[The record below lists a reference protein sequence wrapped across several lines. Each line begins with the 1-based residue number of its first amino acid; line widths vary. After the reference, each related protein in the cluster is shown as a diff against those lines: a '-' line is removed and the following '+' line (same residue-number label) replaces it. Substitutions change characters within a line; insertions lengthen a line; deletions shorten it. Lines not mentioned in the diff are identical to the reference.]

1 MMPTPASEVPQT
13 PLGRFYL
20 ALPDAISRVARAYAD
35 KVGFP
40 AENFRIELMAA
51 AYDWTYPAVA
61 AFVEKNS
68 MQGVNDFLR
77 AELPLWVIND
87 PLFDFRTGR
96 RWIKRQMTAEEIE
109 ERCPPEPIVQAPVYQ
124 TGY

>member
-68 MQGVNDFLR
+68 MKGVNDFLR
-77 AELPLWVIND
+77 TEFPLAVIND
-87 PLFDFRTGR
+87 PLFDFKTGR
-96 RWIKRQMTAEEIE
+96 RWTTRELSVDEILE
-109 ERCPPEPIVQAPVYQ
+109 LSPRSEGRIVQ
-124 TGY
+124 